1 MWLLFIVVVMV
12 ISVLM
17 VFLIMAIRMLTG
29 QAKDQL
35 NRYFLKNLET
45 YDRLAENKNAQIS
58 DLQRQVRD
66 LEEKIDSA
74 KERLAAMSSA
84 SAMSHP
90 VAVQASAAGA
100 GVAPTASYR
109 DPGFLDDYAYVR
121 QHMKMDYHAKVRE
134 LLDSLKDEK
143 DPELNLCQDML
154 DKIPTDH
161 LYEIITMQEGDQIEY
176 LKELFDDEED
186 AYLDQYCMERG
197 AFDLLAFHN
206 DLKAYVREHGHEF
219 YSQSGNPEEYQ
230 DLEAPNVHVVY
241 DPGVHEGV
249 RVSYKNTLYD
259 FSI

>member
-45 YDRLAENKNAQIS
+45 YDRLAENKNAQI
-58 DLQRQVRD
+58 
-66 LEEKIDSA
+66 DSA

-84 SAMSHP
+84 SVTSHP
-90 VAVQASAAGA
+90 VSVQVSSA
-100 GVAPTASYR
+100 GVAAVTPSASYR

-134 LLDSLKDEK
+134 LLTSLKEEK
-143 DPELNLCQDML
+143 DPELALCQDML
-154 DKIPTDH
+154 SKIPTDH
-161 LYEIITMQEGDQIEY
+161 LYEIITMQETDQIEY

-197 AFDLLAFHN
+197 TFDLLAFHN
-206 DLKAYVREHGHEF
+206 DLKAYVREHEHEF
-219 YSQSGNPEEYQ
+219 YIQAGNPEEYK
-230 DLEAPNVHVVY
+230 DLEDAHVHVVY

>member
-1 MWLLFIVVVMV
+1 
-12 ISVLM
+12 
-17 VFLIMAIRMLTG
+17 
-29 QAKDQL
+29 
-35 NRYFLKNLET
+35 
-45 YDRLAENKNAQIS
+45 
-58 DLQRQVRD
+58 
-66 LEEKIDSA
+66 
-74 KERLAAMSSA
+74 MSR
-84 SAMSHP
+84 P

-219 YSQSGNPEEYQ
+219 YIQSGNPEEYQ

>member
-35 NRYFLKNLET
+35 NRYFLKNLRPMT
-45 YDRLAENKNAQIS
+45 AWRRTRMPRSTTCSGRSAIW
-58 DLQRQVRD
+58 
-66 LEEKIDSA
+66 EEKIDSA

-154 DKIPTDH
+154 DKIPTEH
-161 LYEIITMQEGDQIEY
+161 LYEIINLQEGDQIEY

-219 YSQSGNPEEYQ
+219 YIQSGNP
-230 DLEAPNVHVVY
+230 
-241 DPGVHEGV
+241 G
-249 RVSYKNTLYD
+249 RVSGPGSSECTRG
-259 FSI
+259 I

>member
-45 YDRLAENKNAQIS
+45 YDRLAENKNAQID
-58 DLQRQVRD
+58 DLQRQVSD

-100 GVAPTASYR
+100 G
-109 DPGFLDDYAYVR
+109 
-121 QHMKMDYHAKVRE
+121 
-134 LLDSLKDEK
+134 SLCPCRFSLEWS
-143 DPELNLCQDML
+143 
-154 DKIPTDH
+154 H
-161 LYEIITMQEGDQIEY
+161 
-176 LKELFDDEED
+176 
-186 AYLDQYCMERG
+186 ERP
-197 AFDLLAFHN
+197 
-206 DLKAYVREHGHEF
+206 R
-219 YSQSGNPEEYQ
+219 
-230 DLEAPNVHVVY
+230 
-241 DPGVHEGV
+241 
-249 RVSYKNTLYD
+249 
-259 FSI
+259 